1 MPKIVTRQTR
11 IAETREATD
20 KLNVAIRAA
29 LDSEHRS
36 KVTDEERAKLWAD
49 VAREAGQVQR
59 RTRQLAGL
67 GRGG

>member
-11 IAETREATD
+11 IIETNNAGD
-20 KLNVAIRAA
+20 QLRAA
-29 LDSEHRS
+29 LQAANAGEGDPDN
-36 KVTDEERAKLWAD
+36 TTEERAELWSQ
-49 VAREAGQVQR
+49 VAWAAGQVQR